1 MNYSTYLISI
11 SCKYTCFNFSF
22 GTYKHT
28 GVFYHQQNILY
39 QVITQVEGNYIC
51 MSCCFS
57 NKMFCLLQD
66 VHNYPSN
73 EGIYIS
79 TAPEMSTY
87 LTLS

>member
-1 MNYSTYLISI
+1 MY
-11 SCKYTCFNFSF
+11 FNFSF
-22 GTYKHT
+22 GSCKHT
-28 GVFYHQQNILY
+28 GVFYHQQQQNILY

-66 VHNYPSN
+66 VRNYPSN

-79 TAPEMSTY
+79 TALEMSTY

>member
-1 MNYSTYLISI
+1 M
-11 SCKYTCFNFSF
+11 CFNFSF
-22 GTYKHT
+22 GSGKHT
-28 GVFYHQQNILY
+28 GVFYQQHNILY

-79 TAPEMSTY
+79 TAHGNVNLPNT
-87 LTLS
+87 